1 MKSKLIPALQVQN
14 ILYVFLKCLNQVS
27 TELMYQLQISE
38 FQIVQNS
45 VQLCSIT
52 YVAVHVRFLHNL
64 IIVFFPGKD
73 FFFWLKIFFSYFQN

>member
-52 YVAVHVRFLHNL
+52 YVAVHVRFLH
-64 IIVFFPGKD
+64 
-73 FFFWLKIFFSYFQN
+73 Y